1 MLNKLGRI
9 YCQRCLVA
17 NSVEQELCTR
27 CGTRLML
34 VVEPSTLRF
43 EEDAAAGDAYEE
55 HLLERVS
62 VLENQL
68 ARLAEKLEQ
77 SVELLLRQTRSSYS
91 DHTLL
96 ASLVETLGETGALNA
111 RRLQTIWHERRDYDT
126 AKAEEKSRRKVL
138 LEKILS
144 LYSGPELE
152 HFARFVGE
160 GLSLFEEDKVEQGVR
175 TLERAAALAHDNGPL
190 NAFLGEHFFRMG
202 QNALS
207 RDYLARAHAADPE
220 DARVRLLLG
229 ITCGEEGDAVRARE
243 LLVETLRRE
252 GPSFAAHFALGRL
265 SAAESD
271 WKTALAEFKRSLAA
285 RACPE
290 AHYMLGLTNFQLERN
305 RLALRHLLKAV
316 ESDPRYGE
324 AFHLIGLVY
333 LRLGEKKQA
342 NAAFALAKEL
352 DACGVRP
359 RLAGKPLETGK
370 KIVRARGVSRTRRAG
385 AESLAERR
393 LITGGDARFAAALR
407 EDVLGDGPP
416 R

>member
-1 MLNKLGRI
+1 MAMLNKLGRI

-17 NSVEQELCTR
+17 NSVNQELCTR

-34 VVEPSTLRF
+34 VVEPSALRF
-43 EEDAAAGDAYEE
+43 EEDTASGDAYEE

-96 ASLVETLGETGALNA
+96 AALVETLGEAGTLNA
-111 RRLQTIWHERRDYDT
+111 RRLQTIWHERRDLD
-126 AKAEEKSRRKVL
+126 AARAEEKTRRKVL
-138 LEKILS
+138 LEKILPP
-144 LYSGPELE
+144 YAGPEPE
-152 HFARFVGE
+152 HFGRLVGE
-160 GLSLFEEDKVEQGVR
+160 GLALLEDGKERRGVR
-175 TLERAAALAHDNGPL
+175 TLERAAALAQDNGPL
-190 NAFLGEHFFRMG
+190 NAFLGEHFFRAG
-202 QNALS
+202 QNALA
-207 RDYLARAHAADPE
+207 RDYLARAHAADAE
-220 DARVRLLLG
+220 DVRVRLLLG
-229 ITCGEEGDAVRARE
+229 LACGEEGDAARARD
-243 LLVETLRRE
+243 LLAESLRRA

-271 WKTALAEFKRSLAA
+271 WKMALAEFKRSLAA
-285 RACPE
+285 RPCPE
-290 AHYMLGLTNFQLERN
+290 AHYMLGLANYQLERN
-305 RLALRHLLKAV
+305 RVALRHLLKAI

-333 LRLGEKKQA
+333 LRLGEKKRA
-342 NAAFALAKEL
+342 NAAFAVAKEL

-359 RLAGKPLETGK
+359 RAASK
-370 KIVRARGVSRTRRAG
+370 KTARAG
-385 AESLAERR
+385 QVPRTPRAAANGPDERR
-393 LITGGDARFAAALR
+393 LITGGDARLAAALR
-407 EDVLGDGPP
+407 ADALGDGPP